1 VDVDPEKNTRG
12 FPAASRRDFAVEQG
26 AGNAFLVFGHDYMV
40 ADTGL
45 LGKFPINMVKY
56 K

>member
-1 VDVDPEKNTRG
+1 VDINPIEH
-12 FPAASRRDFAVEQG
+12 G
-26 AGNAFLVFGHDYMV
+26 AGNPFLVFGHDYMV

-45 LGKFPINMVKY
+45 LGEYPINMVKY